1 MRISD
6 WSSDVCSSDLG
17 QFRTVDTG
25 IGAVEQRHRHIH
37 DRKTE
42 RSLRHRVANTLLDGR
57 NPLLG
62 HCAAGDL
69 LVKAKAFA
77 ARERLQLDHH
87 IAELPMP
94 ARLLLVPPPLGYGLS
109 SRFAIADTEL
119 PAIHPNPLAPLPPV
133 WVAGHTPDL
142 TAP

>member
-1 MRISD
+1 MYGRN
-6 WSSDVCSSDLG
+6 
-17 QFRTVDTG
+17 
-25 IGAVEQRHRHIH
+25 
-37 DRKTE
+37 TE
-42 RSLRHRVANTLLDGR
+42 RSLRHCVANTLLDGR

-109 SRFAIADTEL
+109 SRFAIGDTGL
-119 PAIHPNPLAPLPPV
+119 AAIHRNAIALLQQIGRAHV
-133 WVAGHTPDL
+133 
-142 TAP
+142 